1 MRARKEKKIFQ
12 IKPGIT
18 GLAQIMGYDMSNPKL
33 LSDIDKLYI
42 DKKSIRLDIMIF
54 FATFFNIMKTKI
66 RDELKNEI
74 KLIESKN

>member
-1 MRARKEKKIFQ
+1 
-12 IKPGIT
+12 
-18 GLAQIMGYDMSNPKL
+18 MGYDMSNPKL

>member
-1 MRARKEKKIFQ
+1 
-12 IKPGIT
+12 
-18 GLAQIMGYDMSNPKL
+18 MSNPKL

-42 DKKSIRLDIMIF
+42 DKKSIRFDIMIF
-54 FATFFNIMKTKI
+54 FATFFNIMKKKI